1 MKPLFSTLTLLL
13 LYQLS
18 FAQLPPWNLEFY
30 VYHPDGYTDT
40 LWVGCDENAT
50 AGYDEGLDI
59 IDTTFNTPIAI
70 RGFSQEVEDEFNFGA
85 CVNLKKD
92 IRPFGYPAE
101 FTFYIMHDSIGATEP
116 SNSAYLGWDT
126 STLNYEVGDFW
137 IEGAVIYSTYG
148 YLEGIDGTERT
159 LGARGADSIFDY
171 LFQPIQLFSLAETL
185 PCFNN
190 YGYSEYYLKIV
201 LKAYFKDYSVFVD
214 ENNVNLKDI
223 NIFANLSLGFLQ
235 IQSQL
240 SKPVKAH
247 IYNNTGQVVDRVTII
262 PGEQKIDI
270 SNLTSGIYYINV
282 SSGLFSN
289 PFTYKFIK
297 K

>member
-101 FTFYIMHDSIGATEP
+101 FTFYILHDEIST
-116 SNSAYLGWDT
+116 SDSVYLGWDT
-126 STLNYEVGDFW
+126 SMLNYEVSDFW
-137 IEGAVIYSTYG
+137 ISEVSITSYYG
-148 YLEGIDGTERT
+148 YLEGIDGKNFLLLHRLLDSSIW
-159 LGARGADSIFDY
+159 LGHV
-171 LFQPIQLFSLAETL
+171 PIPIFSLGETL

-190 YGYSEYYLKIV
+190 SGYSKYYIKIMLKTF
-201 LKAYFKDYSVFVD
+201 FKDYEVYIG
-214 ENNVNLKDI
+214 ENNSIGTEI
-223 NIFANLSLGFLQ
+223 NIVTNPFLNYLQ

-240 SKPVKAH
+240 NHEVQAL
-247 IYNNTGQVVDRVTII
+247 IYNNFGQIVDRILI
-262 PGEQKIDI
+262 KPGQQSINI
-270 SNLTSGIYYINV
+270 SNFSTGIYFINI
-282 SSGLFSN
+282 LTDQHDI
-289 PFTYKFIK
+289 PFTHKFIK
-297 K
+297 Q